1 MLKNIEYI
9 AIDTDG
15 VLLNDTYSPV
25 IKKFVEKYGIEY
37 TSSIERYVWG
47 SPQITAGH
55 NLSLACKLPY
65 PGETVISD
73 FFKLREEY
81 LKDHPVEVMPKI
93 EVPLELFN
101 ELGMKVISYGGR
113 NREYSFDRFLSKY
126 KNFFDPETPYID
138 INAKRPGMLQI
149 IEEVLCCHPSE
160 VIFIDDIN
168 RVAETCKSIGAG
180 FIGVPASMTH
190 NFQLTEMQHTGVKHM
205 VNSFSNIDKE
215 HIFSIDKM
223 LTEGTLWT

>member
-1 MLKNIEYI
+1 MLKNIKYI

-25 IKKFVEKYGIEY
+25 IKKFVEKYGVEY
-37 TSSIERYVWG
+37 TSSIERSVWG

-55 NLSLACKLPY
+55 NLSLACKLPH
-65 PGETVISD
+65 PGEKVISD

-81 LKDHPVEVMPKI
+81 LEEHPVEIMPKI
-93 EVPLELFN
+93 EIPLKVFN
-101 ELGMKVISYGGR
+101 KLGIKVISYGGR

-126 KNFFDPETPYID
+126 KNLFDSETPYID

-149 IEEVLCCHPSE
+149 IEEVLCCNPSE

-168 RVAETCKSIGAG
+168 RVAETCKSIGSG
-180 FIGVPASMTH
+180 FIGVPASMNH
-190 NFQLTEMQHTGVKHM
+190 NFQLMGMQRTGVKHM
-205 VNSFSNIDKE
+205 VKYFSDIDE
-215 HIFSIDKM
+215 GHIFSIDKM
-223 LTEGTLWT
+223 LTGGTLWS

>member
-1 MLKNIEYI
+1 MLNNIKYI

-37 TSSIERYVWG
+37 TSSIERSVWG

-55 NLSLACKLPY
+55 NLSLACKLPH
-65 PGETVISD
+65 PGEKVIGE

-81 LKDHPVEVMPKI
+81 LRTHPVEVMPNI
-93 EVPLELFN
+93 EGPLNMFN
-101 ELGMKVISYGGR
+101 RLGIKVISYGGR
-113 NREYSFDRFLSKY
+113 NREYSFDRFLKKY
-126 KNFFDPETPYID
+126 SNFFDPKTPYID

-149 IEEVLCCHPSE
+149 IDEVLFCQPSE

-168 RVAETCKSIGAG
+168 RVAEVCKSIGAG
-180 FIGVPASMTH
+180 FIGVPASMEH
-190 NFQLTEMQHTGVKHM
+190 NFQFQEMQRTGVKHM
-205 VNSFSNIDKE
+205 VKSFSKIDEE
-215 HIFSIDKM
+215 HILSIDEM
-223 LTEGTLWT
+223 LKRGTLWS